1 MDIPCVHD
9 VPNKCVANCP
19 PRHKQTMQRRRYTST
34 MRMDPLAE
42 CCSFTAHNPQ
52 QSQLKQQFSSYLIFL
67 MRPVL
72 GPRKTTTRSCAAVPC
87 SHESPSAARARC
99 TARHVFTDTAR
110 GPGSREVRRQWWRTC
125 RALDTWWRW
134 RWSHPS
140 GVVVTV
146 TGENLGIIC
155 LQDQDQVSSMWVWCS
170 KALTF

>member
-87 SHESPSAARARC
+87 SHPLPRPGRGAQRGTFLLTRRVVPGHVRSGGSDGARVELWTRDGGGGG
-99 TARHVFTDTAR
+99 RIHQV
-110 GPGSREVRRQWWRTC
+110 WW
-125 RALDTWWRW
+125 
-134 RWSHPS
+134 
-140 GVVVTV
+140 
-146 TGENLGIIC
+146 
-155 LQDQDQVSSMWVWCS
+155 
-170 KALTF
+170 